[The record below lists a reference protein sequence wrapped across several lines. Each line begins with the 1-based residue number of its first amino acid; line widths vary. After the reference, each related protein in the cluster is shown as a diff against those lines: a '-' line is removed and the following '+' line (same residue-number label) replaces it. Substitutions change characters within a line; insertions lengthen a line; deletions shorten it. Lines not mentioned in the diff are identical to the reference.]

1 LIITGSSLSGV
12 ATSSDGAAVHYAVHG
27 ARGPFVIL
35 LHGWCCSQEFWRFQA
50 ERFSNEFRI
59 VTVDFPGHGL
69 SASPRPPRL
78 WSIEGFGC
86 DATAVADALGANKI
100 ALIGHSMGGAAALEA
115 ALQLGPRCPLVLGV
129 DTFTDVAF
137 YRRRPRAEVESRK
150 QTFADDFP
158 GAMKKMVRKI
168 TADHVAPRT
177 VDWIA
182 DAMAGAE
189 RQVALPVLGALLAW
203 DIEARWPLLRSPV
216 ETINSAMLT
225 QSSEQLPLAGLRVHS
240 MDAVGHFPMLE
251 DSGRFNA
258 LTSAILKRHGF
269 G

>member
-1 LIITGSSLSGV
+1 M
-12 ATSSDGAAVHYAVHG
+12 
-27 ARGPFVIL
+27 L
-35 LHGWCCSQEFWRFQA
+35 LHGWCCSQEFWRFQT
-50 ERFSNEFRI
+50 ERFSDDFRI

-69 SASPRPPRL
+69 STLPKSPRL

-115 ALQLGPRCPLVLGV
+115 ALRLGARCPLVLGV
-129 DTFTDVAF
+129 DTFTDAAF
-137 YRRRPRAEVESRK
+137 YRRRPRAEIEARK
-150 QTFADDFP
+150 QAFADDFA
-158 GAMKKMVRKI
+158 GAMRKMVQQI
-168 TADHVAPRT
+168 TADHVARRT

-182 DAMAGAE
+182 DTMAGAE
-189 RQVALPVLGALLAW
+189 LRVALPVLGALLAW

-225 QSSEQLPLAGLRVHS
+225 QNSEQLALAGLRIHV
-240 MDAVGHFPMLE
+240 MDEVGHFPMLE
-251 DSGRFNA
+251 DPGRFNA